1 MINGLF
7 GLVFLYENKL
17 DRGTNCISYLHRN
30 KLPIRI
36 LIPFRMLEKDVIDS
50 FVQARLF
57 DIKNNRFM
65 PKSLFDLRCL
75 VDQTK

>member
-7 GLVFLYENKL
+7 GLVFLYENK
-17 DRGTNCISYLHRN
+17 RIVISYHHHN

-36 LIPFRMLEKDVIDS
+36 LIPCRMLEKDVIDS